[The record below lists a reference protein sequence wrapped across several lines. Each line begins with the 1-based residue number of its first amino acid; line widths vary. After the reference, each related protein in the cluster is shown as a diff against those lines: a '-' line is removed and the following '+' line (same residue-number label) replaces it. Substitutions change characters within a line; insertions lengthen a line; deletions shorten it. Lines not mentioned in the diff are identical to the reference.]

1 MTPSANGKNHP
12 SLFPSDRQLSMPKL
26 APSILLA
33 FALKPSSH
41 LYYYI
46 GEFGW
51 STRTSHRTNSGL
63 YSTMSYVCTL
73 GCPYVQDILYKP
85 KSTCFA
91 WHYTTPGAQ
100 ERTTTIPD
108 PSYPVIYLSLS
119 VLLPPLQVSQV
130 KYLSFCRSDCM
141 AF

>member
-1 MTPSANGKNHP
+1 MSN
-12 SLFPSDRQLSMPKL
+12 
-26 APSILLA
+26 
-33 FALKPSSH
+33 H

-73 GCPYVQDILYKP
+73 RCPCVQDILYKP
-85 KSTCFA
+85 KSTSFC
-91 WHYTTPGAQ
+91 WHTTTQRAQ
-100 ERTTTIPD
+100 EHTTTIPD

-130 KYLSFCRSDCM
+130 KYFKFLQIRLHGFLRLTRSPLNPIIGFCDYPGTQNKLSQNQICHRIR
-141 AF
+141 